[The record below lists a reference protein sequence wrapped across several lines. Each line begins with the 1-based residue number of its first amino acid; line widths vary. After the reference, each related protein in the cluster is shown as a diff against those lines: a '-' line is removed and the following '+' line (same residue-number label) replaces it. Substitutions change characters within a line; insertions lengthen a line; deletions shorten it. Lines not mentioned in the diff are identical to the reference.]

1 MTMLAD
7 RPRTVSLALMLCAAS
22 LGGCGES
29 SKDLSESSIY
39 PSPSDQ
45 KRFRDALTSERVPH
59 KVHIREDG
67 KEEIRWNPQYSDRV
81 EAIDKRLFGTAPTM
95 GRNVALD
102 SAEMQRFESALRDR
116 GIPYEKRPITVA
128 SSCPGTKNPMP
139 SCSASLSESLRHP
152 RGDLRSSER

>member
-1 MTMLAD
+1 
-7 RPRTVSLALMLCAAS
+7 MLCAAS

-116 GIPYEKRPITVA
+116 GIPYEKTTYHGRQFLSWNQESDAIV
-128 SSCPGTKNPMP
+128 
-139 SCSASLSESLRHP
+139 LSELERIAPTSA
-152 RGDLRSSER
+152 RGLKEFRTLVQYK